1 MRAVVVR
8 PGPAFSVA
16 DVCRG
21 WVLGLRACGVET
33 LDFNFDD
40 RLDFYAKHP
49 DLEKTEDVARMAA
62 KGIEVA
68 CFEADVDVVVIISGF
83 HVPPYTYDILR
94 ERGVKVVLV
103 HTESPYEDDVQ
114 VMRAQRADLNIV
126 NDPTNLA
133 AFPPDSMYLPHCYD
147 PDLHKPGPVDPDIA
161 SDFCFVGTGFPSR
174 IEFFSAVD
182 FYGIHAAFAGYWA
195 DDNGTPFL
203 PHVVHDAARCIDN
216 SDTIRLYNSTKV
228 SANLY
233 RKEARK
239 DSTADGWAMGP
250 REVELAA
257 SGTFFLREPRPEGDE
272 LFPML
277 PTFTDPGDFGEKLRW
292 WLAHEDAREAAAI
305 KAREAVAD
313 RTFPVNA
320 ARALQALGF

>member
-1 MRAVVVR
+1 MRAIVVR
-8 PGPAFSVA
+8 PGPEFSVA

-21 WVLGLRACGVET
+21 WIHGLKACGVEV
-33 LDFNFDD
+33 LDFDLAS

-49 DLEKTEDVARMAA
+49 DLDKTEDIARLAA
-62 KGIEVA
+62 KGIEA
-68 CFEADVDVVVIISGF
+68 AAFEIDADLVVIISGF
-83 HVPPYTYDILR
+83 YVPPFTYDILR
-94 ERGVKVVLV
+94 ARGVKVILV
-103 HTESPYEDDVQ
+103 HTESPYEDGIQ
-114 VMRAQRADLNIV
+114 SQRAQRADVNVV
-126 NDPTNLA
+126 NDPTNLHL
-133 AFPPDSMYLPHCYD
+133 FPENSLYLPHCYD
-147 PDLHKPGPVDPDIA
+147 PELHKPGPADPDLI

-182 FYGIHAAFAGYWA
+182 FTGINVALAGYWA
-195 DDNGTPFL
+195 DDDGTPFL
-203 PHVVHDAARCIDN
+203 PYVVHDAGRCIDN
-216 SDTIRLYNSTKV
+216 TDTARLYNATKA

-233 RKEARK
+233 RKEAHK
-239 DSTADGWAMGP
+239 DDHADGWAMGP

-277 PTFTDPGDFGEKLRW
+277 PTFSDPGDFGEKLRW
-292 WLAHEDAREAAAI
+292 WLAHDDAREAAAL

-320 ARALQALGF
+320 ARALAAAGF